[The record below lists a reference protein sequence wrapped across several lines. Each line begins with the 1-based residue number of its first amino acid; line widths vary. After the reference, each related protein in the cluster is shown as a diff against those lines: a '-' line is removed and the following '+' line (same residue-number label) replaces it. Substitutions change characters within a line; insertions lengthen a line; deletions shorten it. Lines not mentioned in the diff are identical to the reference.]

1 MREPITPREA
11 GERALNRPGTA
22 NDSAPLRCC
31 HRPGGRSTLPTPP
44 PNNPLPGSRFIFRM
58 GRFDRQDFPPNRQ
71 ISAFVLVSRSTGP
84 TNARPPLRSV
94 ASGSFRAEILAPLS
108 CFPVQ
113 KKQDRRRFK
122 MKIRQTLTFERLLA
136 LQRETQRI
144 SNFTSFGR
152 AAKHKEL
159 RCLADKMLA
168 AIDLELAEGGDS
180 Q

>member
-108 CFPVQ
+108 CFSVQ
-113 KKQDRRRFK
+113 KKQDRRQFK
-122 MKIRQTLTFERLLA
+122 MKNKNKYQLRLAIIRLKRRAKKLRLA
-136 LQRETQRI
+136 LKTL
-144 SNFTSFGR
+144 
-152 AAKHKEL
+152 KK
-159 RCLADKMLA
+159 
-168 AIDLELAEGGDS
+168 GGDS
-180 Q
+180 R